1 LDGTLVRT
9 DTLMEGVLSVLG
21 GPGLARLPQLL
32 VANRATFKRKVA
44 ELGPIDPAL
53 LPYNEDV
60 LAYLREQKAT
70 GRMLV
75 LVTAADSRI
84 AQGVADH
91 LGLFDEVISSDG
103 ARNLKGAAKAEA
115 LVSRFGRE
123 GFAYIGNDRHDLPVW
138 RVARSIGIVNAPPS
152 VARAARKGTAV
163 EIELNNSPSLLR
175 AAIKAMRPHQWS
187 KNLLLFVP
195 MIMAHAVTDPAA
207 WANALIMLVAF
218 CASASSIY
226 ITNDLVDL
234 EADRR
239 HPRKRKRP
247 LASGALPIPLGTVLA
262 AVLFALGLLAAGAVG
277 GLGIIVVYVVASTS
291 YSFWLKKKP
300 LVDVFMLAGLY
311 TIRVLGGG
319 IATGHPASVWL
330 LGFSGFL
337 FLSLALVKRS
347 EEMMA
352 VAQSGGGRS
361 AARRGYRPEDVPILQ
376 MFGCA
381 STFASSVVLALFV
394 GSTAASANYRS
405 PELLWGIVPLIL
417 FWQCRLWL
425 STARGWMHD
434 DPIVF
439 AMRDWV
445 SWLVA
450 VCVLAVLAAAAYG
463 DLPLLHGAL

>member
-1 LDGTLVRT
+1 
-9 DTLMEGVLSVLG
+9 
-21 GPGLARLPQLL
+21 
-32 VANRATFKRKVA
+32 
-44 ELGPIDPAL
+44 
-53 LPYNEDV
+53 
-60 LAYLREQKAT
+60 
-70 GRMLV
+70 
-75 LVTAADSRI
+75 
-84 AQGVADH
+84 
-91 LGLFDEVISSDG
+91 
-103 ARNLKGAAKAEA
+103 
-115 LVSRFGRE
+115 
-123 GFAYIGNDRHDLPVW
+123 
-138 RVARSIGIVNAPPS
+138 
-152 VARAARKGTAV
+152 
-163 EIELNNSPSLLR
+163 
-175 AAIKAMRPHQWS
+175 MRPHQWS
-187 KNLLLFVP
+187 KNLLIFVP
-195 MIMAHAVTDPAA
+195 MIMAHAVTDPNA

-226 ITNDLVDL
+226 LTNDLVDL

-239 HPRKRKRP
+239 HPRKRRRP

-262 AVLFALGLLAAGAVG
+262 GLLFALGLLAASAVG
-277 GLGIIVVYVVASTS
+277 GTRYRPRLCRGLDELLVLAQEEAARGR
-291 YSFWLKKKP
+291 LHARRP
-300 LVDVFMLAGLY
+300 LHHPRVSPAGSRPG
-311 TIRVLGGG
+311 T
-319 IATGHPASVWL
+319 PASVWL

-352 VAQSGGGRS
+352 VAQSGGERS
-361 AARRGYRPEDVPILQ
+361 AARRGYRSEDVPILQ

-450 VCVLAVLAAAAYG
+450 VCVLVVLAAAAYG